1 LLRHCFA
8 YIAGG
13 ASTEQTAYNNLN
25 VIHSL
30 SFAKCPLEALGA
42 SNGGLVHA
50 GAWTDVII
58 IIIIII
64 IYLHSMQK

>member
-1 LLRHCFA
+1 
-8 YIAGG
+8 
-13 ASTEQTAYNNLN
+13 LN

-58 IIIIII
+58 IIVIIIIIIIIII